1 MTDSP
6 HAARAAARRL
16 DQQTAALERAAR
28 DVADQ
33 EARLASARGARDALL
48 VICVTD
54 QGWPVSLAAA
64 AAGVSRETAHKILRR

>member
-16 DQQTAALERAAR
+16 DQHTAALERTAR

-48 VICVTD
+48 VVCVTD
-54 QGWPVSLAAA
+54 QG
-64 AAGVSRETAHKILRR
+64 